1 MAIYMRVDWGPVWVN
16 NQETCQDAVL
26 PDNALIEVKASG
38 KVTLLVNN
46 RTGPVV
52 ATVVGSSP
60 SITTYS
66 PPLSNLLLYYYN
78 NSYRYRLDTGYG
90 DVIIRG

>member
-1 MAIYMRVDWGPVWVN
+1 MAIFMRIDYGPVLVN

-26 PDNALIEVKASG
+26 PENALIDVRASG
-38 KVTLLVNN
+38 RVTLLVNN

-66 PPLSNLLLYYYN
+66 PPVSNLLLYYYN
-78 NSYRYRLDTGYG
+78 NSYRYRLDTGAG